1 MMKRIFCLMLAMT
14 LFLPALALVEDAP
27 DPIDEVVSLLSAGDG
42 AEELFDRM
50 HPDLQA
56 AMTVDAIQ
64 SVWPQLT
71 ALGGAFTGLG
81 KDASRTDVSGYT
93 VYTQTLNF
101 ERASLMCQL
110 TLDGDGLICGLTF
123 SPVQQESQ
131 PSDAPESM
139 VAEDVTVG
147 EEPWQLPGTLT
158 LPASSNDPVPAVV
171 LVQGSGPSDR
181 DETVGAVAPFRDLAD
196 MLTNQGI
203 AVLRYDK
210 RTYVYGQEIASSADF
225 AAFTVEEE
233 TIQDAIAAGRL
244 LAEDPRI
251 DASRIFI
258 LGHSLGAMLA
268 PRIVAE
274 SDGLFRGMIL
284 ACGTNR
290 SLLEIMLRQNE
301 DAIAAL
307 PEDQQAA
314 YQPMLE
320 DARAQLDQLP
330 DMDGETAKAMTILG
344 QPGYYFWDMAQKP
357 TTAAYLA
364 QLQLPAL
371 VINGSRDFQIDEE
384 EGRQTWEAVL
394 PMDAPWLKTLW
405 NDVNHM
411 LMKPEVDA
419 SVAGTTME
427 YYVPCTV
434 DAETAEA
441 IADFILTTEET
452 NP

>member
-1 MMKRIFCLMLAMT
+1 MKRLLCL
-14 LFLPALALVEDAP
+14 FLALVLLLPAFSLAEHTS
-27 DPIDEVVSLLSAGDG
+27 DPVEEVIALLSAGDG
-42 AEELFDRM
+42 AEALLECM
-50 HPDLQA
+50 HPDLQSS
-56 AMTVDAIQ
+56 MTVDAIR
-64 SVWPQLT
+64 SIWPQLT
-71 ALGGAFTGLG
+71 ALGGAFTGLAE
-81 KDASRTDVSGYT
+81 DEAQAEVSGYV
-93 VYTQTLNF
+93 VYTRTLDF
-101 ERASLMCQL
+101 ERASLLCQL

-123 SPVQQESQ
+123 SPVQQEAKATA
-131 PSDAPESM
+131 APEGIL
-139 VAEDVTVG
+139 AEDVTVG

-158 LPASSNDPVPAVV
+158 LPAASEGPVPAVV

-196 MLTNQGI
+196 MLTRQGI

-210 RTYVYGQEIASSADF
+210 RTYVYGQEIATSADYTS
-225 AAFTVEEE
+225 FTMEEE
-233 TIQDAIAAGRL
+233 TIQDAIAAARL

-251 DASRIFI
+251 DADRIFV

-274 SDGLFRGMIL
+274 SDGLFCGMIL

-290 SLLEIMLRQNE
+290 SLLDVMIRQNE

-307 PEDQQAA
+307 PEAQQAA
-314 YQPMLE
+314 YQPVMDE
-320 DARAQLDQLP
+320 ARAQRDQLP
-330 DMDGETAKAMTILG
+330 GLDAETARAMTILG
-344 QPGYYFWDMAQKP
+344 QPGYYFWEAAQQP
-357 TTAAYLA
+357 TAAEYLT

-371 VINGSRDFQIDEE
+371 IINGSRDFQISEE

-394 PMDAPWLKTLW
+394 DMDAPWLHTLW
-405 NDVNHM
+405 ADVNHM

-419 SVAGTTME
+419 EAVGTAME

-434 DAETAEA
+434 DAETAGA

>member
-1 MMKRIFCLMLAMT
+1 MKRIFCLMLALAM
-14 LFLPALALVEDAP
+14 LLPVFSVAENVP
-27 DPIDEVVSLLSAGDG
+27 DPLDEVIALLSAEDG
-42 AEELFDRM
+42 AAQLLGHM

-64 SVWPQLT
+64 SIWPQLT
-71 ALGGAFTGLG
+71 ALGGAFTGLRE
-81 KDASRTDVSGYT
+81 DEACTEASGYV
-93 VYTQTLNF
+93 VYTRTLDF
-101 ERASLMCQL
+101 ERASLSCQL

-123 SPVQQESQ
+123 SPVQQEVQ
-131 PSDAPESM
+131 TTAAPDGM
-139 VAEDVTVG
+139 ITVDITVG

-158 LPASSNDPVPAVV
+158 LPAASNGPVPAVV

-181 DETVGAVAPFRDLAD
+181 DETVGAVAPFRDLAE
-196 MLTNQGI
+196 MLTRQGI
-203 AVLRYDK
+203 AVIRYDK
-210 RTYVYGQEIASSADF
+210 RTLVYGQEIATSADF

-274 SDGLFRGMIL
+274 SDGLFCGMIL

-314 YQPMLE
+314 YQPMLAE
-320 DARAQLDQLP
+320 ARTQLEQLP
-330 DMDGETAKAMTILG
+330 SLDAETAKAMTILG
-344 QPGYYFWDMAQKP
+344 QPGYYFWDMAQQP
-357 TTAAYLA
+357 TAAEYLA

-371 VINGSRDFQIDEE
+371 IINGGRDFQINEE
-384 EGRQTWEAVL
+384 EGRQTWESVL
-394 PMDAPWLKTLW
+394 PMDAPWLTTLW

-411 LMKPEVDA
+411 LMKPEADA
-419 SVAGTTME
+419 SVAGTAME

-434 DAETAEA
+434 DAETAGA

>member
-1 MMKRIFCLMLAMT
+1 MKCIL
-14 LFLPALALVEDAP
+14 
-27 DPIDEVVSLLSAGDG
+27 SLLLASLLLLTG
-42 AEELFDRM
+42 ACAEAAEPDWQAVAQNQLELFAGGDFE
-50 HPDLQA
+50 
-56 AMTVDAIQ
+56 AMRDEMTDELADALTVDALKGTLDSLGAVEDWAFSGISEQ
-64 SVWPQLT
+64 QGFRIVCFSVNQ
-71 ALGGAFTGLG
+71 GGANYQYRFVL
-81 KDASRTDVSGYT
+81 DADARLAGWQIAPGASQAATSAPAADVY
-93 VYTQTLNF
+93 
-101 ERASLMCQL
+101 
-110 TLDGDGLICGLTF
+110 
-123 SPVQQESQ
+123 
-131 PSDAPESM
+131 
-139 VAEDVTVG
+139 AEDVRLRPG
-147 EEPWQLPGTLT
+147 EPDDTQAILT
-158 LPASSNDPVPAVV
+158 LPAAEGTFPAVI

-181 DETVGAVAPFRDLAD
+181 DETVGAVAPFRDLAE
-196 MLTNQGI
+196 MLTRRGI
-203 AVLRYDK
+203 AVIRYDK

-225 AAFTVEEE
+225 TAFTVEEE
-233 TIQDAIAAGRL
+233 TIQDAITAGRM

-251 DASRIFI
+251 DASRIFV

-274 SDGLFRGMIL
+274 SDGLFCGMIL

-314 YQPMLE
+314 YQPMLAE
-320 DARAQLDQLP
+320 ARAQLKQLP
-330 DMDGETAKAMTILG
+330 SLDGDAARALTILG
-344 QPGYYFWDMAQKP
+344 QPGYYFWDMVQKP
-357 TTAAYLA
+357 TAAEYLA

-371 VINGSRDFQIDEE
+371 IINGSRDFQINEE
-384 EGRQTWEAVL
+384 EGRQTWESVL

-405 NDVNHM
+405 ADVNHM

-419 SVAGTTME
+419 SAAGTTME

-434 DAETAEA
+434 DAETVSV

>member
-1 MMKRIFCLMLAMT
+1 MKRLFCLMLA
-14 LFLPALALVEDAP
+14 LSLLLPVFSVAEDTSDPVEETVA
-27 DPIDEVVSLLSAGDG
+27 LLSAEDG
-42 AEELFDRM
+42 AEVLLGHM

-56 AMTVDAIQ
+56 AMTLDAIR
-64 SVWPQLT
+64 SIWPQLT
-71 ALGGAFTGLG
+71 ALGGAFTGLRE
-81 KDASRTDVSGYT
+81 DEARTEASGYV
-93 VYTQTLNF
+93 VYTRTLDF
-101 ERASLMCQL
+101 ERASLSCQL
-110 TLDGDGLICGLTF
+110 TLDGEGLICGLTF
-123 SPVQQESQ
+123 SPVQQEPQ
-131 PSDAPESM
+131 PSDAPEGII
-139 VAEDVTVG
+139 AEDVTVG

-158 LPASSNDPVPAVV
+158 LPAASDGPVPAVV

-181 DETVGAVAPFRDLAD
+181 DETVGAVAPFRDLAE
-196 MLTNQGI
+196 MLTRQGI
-203 AVLRYDK
+203 AVIRYDK

-225 AAFTVEEE
+225 TAFTVEEE
-233 TIQDAIAAGRL
+233 TIQDAITAGRM

-251 DASRIFI
+251 DASRIFV

-274 SDGLFRGMIL
+274 SDGLFCGMIL

-314 YQPMLE
+314 YQPMLAE
-320 DARAQLDQLP
+320 ARAQLEHLP
-330 DMDGETAKAMTILG
+330 SLDGDAARALTILG
-344 QPGYYFWDMAQKP
+344 QPGYYFWDMVQKP
-357 TTAAYLA
+357 TAAEYLA

-371 VINGSRDFQIDEE
+371 IINGSRDFQINEE
-384 EGRQTWEAVL
+384 EGRQTWESVL

-405 NDVNHM
+405 ADVNHM

-419 SVAGTTME
+419 SAAGTTME

-434 DAETAEA
+434 DAETVSV

>member
-1 MMKRIFCLMLAMT
+1 MKRMLCLMLALALM
-14 LFLPALALVEDAP
+14 LPALALGESAP
-27 DPIDEVVSLLSAGDG
+27 DPVEDVIALLSAEDG
-42 AEELFDRM
+42 AEALLARM

-56 AMTVDAIQ
+56 AMTADAIR
-64 SVWPQLT
+64 SIWPQLT
-71 ALGGAFTGLG
+71 ALGGEFTGLRA
-81 KDASRTDVSGYT
+81 DEARAEASGYT
-93 VYTQTLNF
+93 VYTRTLDF
-101 ERASLMCQL
+101 ERASLSCQL
-110 TLDGDGLICGLTF
+110 TLDGEGLICGLTF
-123 SPVQQESQ
+123 SPVEQETAS
-131 PSDAPESM
+131 AAVPEGI
-139 VAEDVTVG
+139 VAEEVTVG
-147 EEPWQLPGTLT
+147 EEPWLLSGTLT
-158 LPASSNDPVPAVV
+158 LPADCEGPVPAVV

-181 DETVGAVAPFRDLAD
+181 DETVGAVAPFRNLAE
-196 MLTNQGI
+196 MLTQQGI
-203 AVLRYDK
+203 AVIRYDK
-210 RTYVYGQEIASSADF
+210 RTYVYGQEIASSEDF

-251 DASRIFI
+251 DASRIFV

-268 PRIVAE
+268 PRIADE
-274 SDGLFRGMIL
+274 SDGLFCGMIL

-290 SLLEIMLRQNE
+290 SLMEIILRQNE
-301 DAIAAL
+301 DAIAAM

-314 YQPMLE
+314 YLPMLE
-320 DARAQLDQLP
+320 EARAQLEQLP
-330 DMDGETAKAMTILG
+330 ALDGETAKAMTILG
-344 QPGYYFWDMAQKP
+344 QPGYYFWDMAVRP
-357 TTAAYLA
+357 STADYLT

-371 VINGSRDFQIDEE
+371 IINGSRDFQITEE

-394 PMDAPWLKTLW
+394 PMDAPWLTTLW

-419 SVAGTTME
+419 SAAGTAME

-434 DAETAEA
+434 DAETAGV